1 MTHATSMMQASR
13 QTRKSR
19 FLRAVLR
26 WLVTEAE
33 PICPLRAGVPDV
45 QRFNEAV
52 THEGSM
58 SHRQGAVRF
67 LLEEGADAPS
77 WPRWADVDRFTAAAW
92 RGDVK
97 TMRRQVTDGQ
107 DLDARDRLGFTA
119 LMRAA
124 IGGDAGAVRFLLER
138 GADATLLSNRKAS
151 ALALAEL
158 LRRDRTEELEGQSRS
173 WKEQNPPHL
182 DSRLKDFIVI
192 VALLRM
198 KSPAKARTAAPD
210 QDGKWWWHSLLR
222 R

>member
-1 MTHATSMMQASR
+1 MESSR
-13 QTRKSR
+13 SRRSR

-26 WLVTEAE
+26 WLVTEAD

-52 THEGSM
+52 THEGSR
-58 SHRQGAVRF
+58 SYHPGAVRF
-67 LLEEGADAPS
+67 LLEERADAPL
-77 WPRWADVDRFTAAAW
+77 WPLWADVDRFTAAAW

-97 TMRRQVTDGQ
+97 SLRRQVSDGQ

-124 IGGDAGAVRFLLER
+124 IGGKAGAVRFLLEM
-138 GADATLLSNRKAS
+138 GADATLFSKRKAS
-151 ALALAEL
+151 ALSLAEL
-158 LRRDRTEELEGQSRS
+158 LRRDRKEELKGQSRS

-182 DSRLKDFIVI
+182 DSKLKDFLEI
-192 VALLRM
+192 VALLQI
-198 KSPAKARTAAPD
+198 KSPTKACSATPN
-210 QDGKWWWHSLLR
+210 QDGKRWWHSLLR